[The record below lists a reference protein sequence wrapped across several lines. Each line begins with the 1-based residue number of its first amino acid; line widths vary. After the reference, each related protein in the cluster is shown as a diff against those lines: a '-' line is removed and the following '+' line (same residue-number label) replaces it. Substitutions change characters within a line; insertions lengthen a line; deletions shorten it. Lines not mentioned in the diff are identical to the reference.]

1 MVAPEH
7 MGAIDARPVRELVE
21 ELLEG
26 GEDAF
31 ERLRRKYGFRGR
43 AVTKT
48 ELRELIANGENSG
61 VECTN
66 DATTDLR
73 KLAKELVA
81 FVNFQ
86 GGRVLL
92 GVDDSGDVPGLTR
105 CDPPNPA
112 DAEGEGRRTYK
123 RLEEWVMQA
132 CRDKIRPEIVPYFE
146 VIRDVEPG
154 RDVAVVQVERGW
166 DVHHVW
172 HSQHRTYYVRVGST
186 SREASPQEL
195 ARLFQQRGT
204 LRPELRPVSGTSIS
218 DLDRRRLRDYF
229 DQIRG
234 QNAPPSSPSAEWR
247 ENVEALARAQVEE
260 WAGDEA
266 GTWSG
271 AEVERQWRTL
281 VEDEE
286 HEWRETQE
294 AEWESLLVNTE
305 LLDDGDRR
313 PVTVAGL
320 MLFGKDP
327 SRFLPQA
334 KIDAVAYPGAE
345 KDYAARERRTL
356 RGPIVRLKGV
366 DGALLEPGLVEQAVQ
381 FVRRNI
387 ETVTLEDGVR
397 RRERWDYP
405 EEVIREAVVNAIVH
419 RDYLLSGSD
428 VELGIYS
435 DRLEIVSPGRLVNGI
450 TPDRMRTGCRSARN
464 ELLKDVM
471 RDYSYLEHMGMGVPR
486 KIIRG
491 MREHNGTDPE
501 FVEEDERFTVRLW
514 KEPPG

>member
-1 MVAPEH
+1 M
-7 MGAIDARPVRELVE
+7 
-21 ELLEG
+21 
-26 GEDAF
+26 
-31 ERLRRKYGFRGR
+31 
-43 AVTKT
+43 TKT
-48 ELRELIANGENSG
+48 ELRELIANNENSG
-61 VECTN
+61 VECKD

-81 FVNFQ
+81 FANFR

-92 GVDDSGDVPGLTR
+92 GVDDNGNVLGLTR
-105 CDPPNPA
+105 CDPPIQA
-112 DAEGEGRRTYK
+112 DTGGVERRTYQ

-146 VIRDVEPG
+146 VIRDVVPG

-172 HSQHRTYYVRVGST
+172 HNQHRTYCIRVGST
-186 SREASPQEL
+186 SREASSEEL

-229 DQIRG
+229 NQIRG
-234 QNAPPSSPSAEWR
+234 QNAPSSSPSAEWR
-247 ENVEALARAQVEE
+247 ENVEAWAWDKVEAWARDEAEA
-260 WAGDEA
+260 WSGDE
-266 GTWSG
+266 
-271 AEVERQWRTL
+271 VEMQRRTL
-281 VEDEE
+281 VENEE
-286 HEWRETQE
+286 REWHETQE

-313 PVTVAGL
+313 PATVAGL
-320 MLFGKDP
+320 VLFGKNP

-334 KIDAVAYPGAE
+334 KIDAAAYFGSE
-345 KDYAARERRTL
+345 KDYSAKERSTL
-356 RGPIVRLKGV
+356 RGPMVRLKGV
-366 DGALLEPGLVEQAVQ
+366 DGTILEPGIIEQAVQ

-387 ETVTLEDGVR
+387 ETVALEDGVR
-397 RRERWDYP
+397 RQERWDFP

-428 VELGIYS
+428 IELGIYS

-450 TPDRMRTGCRSARN
+450 TPDRMRIGCRSARN

-471 RDYSYLEHMGMGVPR
+471 RDYGYLEHMGMGVPR

-491 MREHNGTDPE
+491 MREHNGTEPDL
-501 FVEEDERFTVRLW
+501 VEEEERFTVRLW
-514 KEPPG
+514 KEASV